1 MGENDEK
8 DENSMPRIKCVD
20 LRYAYSVFDE
30 VKKVPLPNNWE
41 ATDGYGLTRELWGI
55 IQYSPRWIIRRHKN
69 SVPVQCLNIPPCAPA
84 ANTYSIFA
92 GKKQTIR
99 VLEKDQ
105 KVVSKVIDSVE

>member
-1 MGENDEK
+1 MFYFHFLTTLICASVEDEENDEK

-55 IQYSPRWIIRRHKN
+55 IQYSPRW
-69 SVPVQCLNIPPCAPA
+69 
-84 ANTYSIFA
+84 
-92 GKKQTIR
+92 
-99 VLEKDQ
+99 
-105 KVVSKVIDSVE
+105 